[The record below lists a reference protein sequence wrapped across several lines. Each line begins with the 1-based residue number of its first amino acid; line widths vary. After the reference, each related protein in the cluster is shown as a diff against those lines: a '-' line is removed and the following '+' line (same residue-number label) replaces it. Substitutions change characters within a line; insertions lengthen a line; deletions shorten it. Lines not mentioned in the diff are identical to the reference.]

1 MASTYVSID
10 STGQVAW
17 LTAANFI
24 SQCIVDIKYYPFDA
38 QECHMIVS
46 LIVKRNATTTGNK
59 NNNSTDNNSIFINV
73 KNQDM
78 PYL

>member
-46 LIVKRNATTTGNK
+46 LIVKGNATTTGNK
-59 NNNSTDNNSIFINV
+59 YRQQQQQH
-73 KNQDM
+73 KKQQQHRQQQ
-78 PYL
+78 